1 MKTAVAS
8 LWEKIQAFRLDEA
21 AVSFPFSRRLMR
33 ENDWDEAYTYRVMEE
48 YKKFVLL
55 MCVVGHPVTP
65 SDEVDQ
71 VWHLHLLYTRSY
83 WEDLCENTL
92 GQRLHHGPTKGG
104 AAEGNK
110 FNDWYA
116 RTLQSYRE
124 IFGEEPPVDIW
135 RPAKIRFGEVNF
147 QRVNM
152 HRNWVVRKPTY
163 SKWALSAAPLLLL
176 PVVLLGEIDFTTV
189 GLSMFIG
196 GVALAFIFILMGE
209 RRTRLKKKQQRLKQ
223 KNRKKSHPSG
233 SSTTVIG
240 TGGDGVS
247 GGGDAGSSS
256 ADSFGGGDFGG
267 AGSTGD
273 SGCGGSGCSSGCG
286 GGGCGGCGG

>member
-1 MKTAVAS
+1 MKTEVAA
-8 LWEKIQAFRLDEA
+8 LWEKIHAFRLDEA

-33 ENDWDEAYTYRVMEE
+33 ENGWDESYTYRVMEE
-48 YKKFVLL
+48 YKKFVLV
-55 MCVVGHPVTP
+55 MCIAGHPVTP

-104 AAEGNK
+104 SAEGNK

-124 IFGEEPPVDIW
+124 IFDAEPPSDIW
-135 RPAKIRFGEVNF
+135 RPAKIRFTEVNF
-147 QRVNM
+147 QRVNR

-176 PVVLLGEIDFTTV
+176 LVVLLVEIDFTTI
-189 GLSMFIG
+189 GLSMFIVG
-196 GVALAFIFILMGE
+196 ITLAFIFSLMGD
-209 RRTRLKKKQQRLKQ
+209 RRTMFKKKRQKLNQ
-223 KNRKKSHPSG
+223 KNRKKSQNSSSATIIG
-233 SSTTVIG
+233 S
-240 TGGDGVS
+240 GGDGVS
-247 GGGDAGSSS
+247 GGGDASSNS
-256 ADSFGGGDFGG
+256 GHSFGGGDFGG

-273 SGCGGSGCSSGCG
+273 SGCSSGCG
-286 GGGCGGCGG
+286 GGGCGGGGCGS